1 MASKISLTPHDAL
14 LIADIQNDFLPGGT
28 LGIRGSDE
36 ILPVLE
42 NYIRRFHARG
52 FPIFLSRDWH
62 PSDHCSFVSQG
73 GVWPVHCVAGS
84 PGSFPPSSFPIPD
97 SAVIIYKATD
107 RNQEAYSAFQTTS
120 LHRQLR
126 DLSVRRLFVGGL
138 ATDYCVLHSVKDART
153 KGYDVCLLM
162 DGIKAINR
170 RPDDGRRAEEEMI
183 RLGAAP
189 VRLEMFE
196 A

>member
-162 DGIKAINR
+162 DGIKAVNR

-183 RLGAAP
+183 GLGAAP